1 MSRSQTGSQIGSGTC
16 NLDSHPFPCT
26 GLATFRHLA
35 WGTVSHGTRLGSLFP
50 GSWTPGSDTPSG
62 PLPQVN
68 PKAGCGV
75 SGSLRGSPKAG
86 RGRVPPSPGL
96 VFCRLP
102 EIHLLV
108 DLFSLAKFC
117 VKDQNSW
124 KFLVGECQVLNRS
137 QSDLETVRGPGLFG
151 VGILPFAR
159 QAGTACSWKA
169 CHPQAWARAA
179 VNPGHQAGDRN

>member
-1 MSRSQTGSQIGSGTC
+1 MTHT
-16 NLDSHPFPCT
+16 LSHPRT

-35 WGTVSHGTRLGSLFP
+35 WGSGSHATRLGSLFP

-68 PKAGCGV
+68 PKAGCGI

-102 EIHLLV
+102 EIHLLL

-124 KFLVGECQVLNRS
+124 KFLAGECQVLNRS
-137 QSDLETVRGPGLFG
+137 QSDLETVRGQGCLGLALFPLPDGQELLALGRHATPKPGPKPL
-151 VGILPFAR
+151 
-159 QAGTACSWKA
+159 
-169 CHPQAWARAA
+169 
-179 VNPGHQAGDRN
+179 

>member
-1 MSRSQTGSQIGSGTC
+1 MRIHLGPLNLHVCVQVPTGSQIGSGTC

-62 PLPQVN
+62 PLLQVN
-68 PKAGCGV
+68 PKAGCGI

-124 KFLVGECQVLNRS
+124 KFLAGECQVLNRS

-159 QAGTACSWKA
+159 QAGTACS
-169 CHPQAWARAA
+169 
-179 VNPGHQAGDRN
+179 